1 MVVSDVCK
9 VLSIANPSD
18 AMKKAD
24 VATDEFTSLK
34 LGNTRGRPSIVISRS
49 GVNKLILNSRKPGAV
64 QFKNWLARVV
74 IPALQDDGMYVVG
87 EEKVKSGELTDDE
100 FILEAM
106 TRLKGK
112 VEKWKEEAE
121 KRVYL

>member
-1 MVVSDVCK
+1 
-9 VLSIANPSD
+9 
-18 AMKKAD
+18 MKKAD